1 MMWVLILVLMT
12 KLGPG
17 TVSSSSIEFSEQ
29 MNCLQAVG
37 KLMDWEQGNL
47 KIKAM
52 CVKK

>member
-1 MMWVLILVLMT
+1 MT
-12 KLGPG
+12 KAGSG
-17 TVSSSSIEFSEQ
+17 TVSSNSIEFSEQ

-37 KLMDWEQGNL
+37 KLMDWEQQGNL